1 MSITDIA
8 TDTITK
14 KITGRDVKTTIISI
28 EEMQNLLDTVLNSV
42 EKDEIDKIK
51 KVIKGSFWNSL
62 HMYDTLNQKY
72 RVSTLYAGTIASN
85 RLINE
90 FSIMDFD
97 TNIIYT
103 CKSFLFKRKIKK
115 HVKRY
120 SIGIKYKIT
129 YEPLK
134 QRMCPSCT
142 LH

>member
-1 MSITDIA
+1 M
-8 TDTITK
+8 K
-14 KITGRDVKTTIISI
+14 KCK
-28 EEMQNLLDTVLNSV
+28 DTVLNSV

-103 CKSFLFKRKIKK
+103 CKSFYLMER
-115 HVKRY
+115 
-120 SIGIKYKIT
+120 
-129 YEPLK
+129 
-134 QRMCPSCT
+134 
-142 LH
+142 

>member
-1 MSITDIA
+1 L
-8 TDTITK
+8 K
-14 KITGRDVKTTIISI
+14 KCK
-28 EEMQNLLDTVLNSV
+28 DTVLNSV

-103 CKSFLFKRKIKK
+103 CKSFYLMER
-115 HVKRY
+115 
-120 SIGIKYKIT
+120 
-129 YEPLK
+129 
-134 QRMCPSCT
+134 
-142 LH
+142 